1 MTRVPIPTAC
11 SRLTGGRSLE
21 ACNNRPLQLQLQL
34 EQNISHSPRLRVS
47 VYFLWSQTNSRKNA
61 TRNSCWPCAVSFDF
75 LTLLNCRIIVCIIYT
90 ISVSYLLGHIHGV
103 MTINFDLIKTP
114 KLTCSGQAKVLNCS
128 IKTNKSLR
136 AAVDIAFASF
146 EYLILFIGWP

>member
-34 EQNISHSPRLRVS
+34 QLEQNISHSPRLRV
-47 VYFLWSQTNSRKNA
+47 T
-61 TRNSCWPCAVSFDF
+61 SFYPERIQGKTQLAILVDLALFHLIF
-75 LTLLNCRIIVCIIYT
+75 LTLLNCRIIVCIIYA
-90 ISVSYLLGHIHGV
+90 ISVSYLLEHIHGV

-114 KLTCSGQAKVLNCS
+114 KLTSSGQAKVLNCS

-136 AAVDIAFASF
+136 AAVEIAFASF
-146 EYLILFIGWP
+146 EYLILFIC